1 MNSVFF
7 RSTIALV
14 LTLSWLASMRAE
26 TVLSS
31 DLQEAVKDLADGT
44 FPRLASES
52 VKDAPVERLIRVIAG
67 MGRPPIS
74 KRDFETY
81 QDELAGLTDA
91 QGEVA
96 DLALYLRARLFQ
108 VHRIPR
114 DDAKAEALYLELGAR
129 SPSSHWAQLGLV
141 KLGLMGLYRS
151 QNFGEGEE
159 RFKRAEALLTM
170 LTEPALK
177 RDLHLQIGW
186 AGLYFDWPL
195 SEVIPHLKAAD
206 EVGGLMGMIPED
218 LVLQIAELSF
228 RNGETAQARVYF
240 ERFLRE
246 FPTSDKRF
254 NVEQR
259 LVDVADE
266 VALKDGMLP

>member
-52 VKDAPVERLIRVIAG
+52 VKDAPVERLIRVMTG
-67 MGRPPIS
+67 MGRPPLS
-74 KRDFETY
+74 RGDFEKY
-81 QDELAGLTDA
+81 QDELAELTDA

-96 DLALYLRARLFQ
+96 ELALYLRARLFQ

-114 DDAKAEALYLELGAR
+114 DHETAEALYRELGTR
-129 SPSSHWAQLGLV
+129 NPMSHWAQLGFV
-141 KLGLMGLYRS
+141 KLGLMRLFLSPKGIAEPERRS
-151 QNFGEGEE
+151 
-159 RFKRAEALLTM
+159 KAEAFLPM
-170 LTEPALK
+170 LVEPALK

-206 EVGGLMGMIPED
+206 EVGGLMGMVPED

-228 RNGETAQARVYF
+228 RNGDTAVARAYF
-240 ERFLRE
+240 ERFLQE
-246 FPTSDKRF
+246 FSTSDKRF
-254 NVEQR
+254 NVGSGSLMWPTR
-259 LVDVADE
+259 SPSRRAC
-266 VALKDGMLP
+266 